1 MNHARFRRT
10 AASLAAA
17 AVALGG
23 LVAINA
29 ASSSAAVP
37 TSGDR
42 IAHWATEG
50 SFAQTRQ
57 VRLPDIEAP
66 AGQRFT
72 EVYPAINQSTVVA
85 LTSQNRVV
93 VSGDAFPALP
103 AGLLDGPVRDLASG
117 DGRFAAVLSS
127 GDIVSWN
134 QQGLMQVPA
143 DLCDAVLVGVDQ
155 AGFAAVCEDGSVEV
169 SSAAPGM
176 LDVPEGLADV
186 QQIALAGG
194 QAVALDDEGRAY
206 GWGSSESVTYSEQIP
221 ETIGK
226 QIANVTV
233 QHAVTTDGDLIS
245 YDRTGRNQH
254 FLPADDGGVDPAI
267 VAEGVTSVAAT
278 TGSAF
283 LTTREGSYASWG
295 ASSAAEMRAIR
306 PVPADLADA
315 RFVDVNVSNSH
326 VAAIVADTDGPTG
339 PALVTDSSVTGAEA
353 DGTVVPG
360 TTLTGVPATFD
371 PAPETVTTDWLV
383 DGQAVPASSGATTF
397 AVTTAMIGKDIT
409 FRTRASGGTLTEAID
424 SVTEPISVLAPVG
437 RRVVTASSISGI
449 PVENTFLAGT
459 PATYDSTPTTVST
472 RWYVDGVEDIDA
484 RNLPEYLI
492 PSSAVGTTVTYET
505 RASWAGDPAGT
516 PAYTSRT
523 ETGTIRVAMA
533 TVSDAVIE
541 GDPVVGSEVKVVTPA
556 TFNDTG
562 DDVIIE
568 GEWVLDYFEPVGTGD
583 TYTLKA
589 ADIGRTLV
597 YQTIAYRFP
606 EEKANFINA
615 FSFSNAVG
623 PITAAPLAIT
633 GTPVI
638 TGDPYI
644 GEEISVAP
652 APVNDTEADVTLT
665 WKVGGVATDVTGTT
679 YTPTEADAGKT
690 ITVEQVASRGGATEA
705 GPDYASAESAPTA
718 AVSER
723 PADLAVESAATL
735 TGTAIEGETLTGT
748 PATFSPTEN
757 VTVDNF
763 WVIGGMETPA
773 TGTTLVLTADHVGQ
787 NIQFKSVATRGQDT
801 LSSTSTTVGPVLAKL
816 AVTTAASV
824 SGTPEVGKTL
834 TATPAV
840 FTTTEGVTVTNRWLA
855 DGAPIEGATS
865 LNLLLTDAQ
874 LGAAITFES
883 TALRGA
889 EPPVVSESAPT
900 AEVIRTPITVTT
912 AATVAG
918 EARVGQSL
926 TGTPAVFSIT
936 DGVTVSNRWL
946 ANGAPIEGATGTTLE
961 LTEALL
967 GQTITFESSA
977 TRGDETPVVS
987 ASGPVGPVLPEAVD
1001 PEEPGEVKINLD
1013 GPTAPGATITVNVGT
1028 ALAGQ
1033 QVQVYLSNLE
1043 RLLAPA
1049 TVAADGTIQVLVPG
1063 DIPLGTHRLA
1073 VYAGGALVGFDDF
1086 TVTIVRPEDPAF
1098 KDKVSVDPKEVR
1110 AGQQVTVTVGAD
1122 RAGQSVRVV
1131 VFSTARDLG
1140 FATVAADGTVKVT
1153 IPADLAAG
1161 VHRLAVYDAN
1171 GALIGYQDFTVLAD
1185 QSGSGGGRNGVLPST
1200 GAGDV
1205 GPMIPL
1211 GLTFLLAGLGLLLF
1225 RSRGRTQLG

>member
-1 MNHARFRRT
+1 MKHARFRRT

-42 IAHWATEG
+42 IVHWDVEG
-50 SFAQTRQ
+50 TDFSQTQ
-57 VRLPDIEAP
+57 VRMPDIMAP

-72 EVYPAINQSTVVA
+72 EVFPALDRSTVVA
-85 LTSQNRVV
+85 LTSQNRVFI
-93 VSGDAFPALP
+93 SGDAFPELP
-103 AGLLDGPVRDLASG
+103 AGLLDGPVLDLASS

-127 GDIVSWN
+127 GEIVSWS
-134 QQGLMQVPA
+134 QQGLVQVPA
-143 DLCDAVLVGVDQ
+143 DLCDATLVGVDTT
-155 AGFAAVCEDGSVEV
+155 GFAAVCEDGSVEV
-169 SSAAPGM
+169 SSPLPAL
-176 LDVPEGLADV
+176 LDVPEELADV

-194 QAVALDDEGRAY
+194 AAVALDAEGRAF
-206 GWGSSESVTYSEQIP
+206 GWGATQGVSYSEQIP
-221 ETIGK
+221 ETVGK
-226 QIANVTV
+226 DIAVV
-233 QHAVTTDGDLIS
+233 SIQHAITTDGDLIS
-245 YDRTGRNQH
+245 YDRGGRNQH

-267 VAEGVTSVAAT
+267 VAEGVTSVAGTIGA
-278 TGSAF
+278 AF

-295 ASSAAEMRAIR
+295 QSALPWRAIR
-306 PVPADLADA
+306 PAPADLADA
-315 RFVDVNVSNSH
+315 RFVDVNVNYTH

-339 PALVTDSSVTGAEA
+339 PALVTESSVTGAET
-353 DGTVVPG
+353 DGTAVPG

-449 PVENTFLAGT
+449 PVENTFLGGT

-484 RNLPEYLI
+484 RNLPEYLV
-492 PSSAVGTTVTYET
+492 PASAVGKKVTFET

-516 PAYTSRT
+516 PAYTSRVESDTVRVAIVTAT
-523 ETGTIRVAMA
+523 ET
-533 TVSDAVIE
+533 VIE
-541 GDPVVGSEVKVVTPA
+541 GDAVVGSEVKVVTPA
-556 TFNDTG
+556 TFNDTS

-568 GEWVLDYFEPVGTGD
+568 GEWLLDYVEPVGTGD

-589 ADIGRTLV
+589 SDIGRTLV
-597 YQTIAYRFP
+597 HVTTAYRFP
-606 EEKANFINA
+606 LEKENFLA
-615 FSFSNAVG
+615 AYSYSNPVG

-652 APVNDTEADVTLT
+652 APVNDPEAEVTLT
-665 WKVGGVATDVTGTT
+665 WKVGGESTGVTGTT

-763 WVIGGMETPA
+763 WVIGGTETPA

-918 EARVGQSL
+918 EARVGQTL

-977 TRGDETPVVS
+977 MRGDETPVVS
-987 ASGPVGPVLPEAVD
+987 ASGPVGPVLPAAVD
-1001 PEEPGEVKINLD
+1001 PEEPGEVTIDLD

-1049 TVAADGTIQVLVPG
+1049 TVAADGTIQVVVPG

-1185 QSGSGGGRNGVLPST
+1185 QAGGGRNGVLPST

-1225 RSRGRTQLG
+1225 RSRGRTRLG